1 MKAAQAVQLT
11 SLLKRKIAARAAAK
25 IPVGSAAWKTFEVQ
39 WDHLNATTV
48 QRHKTEMAELLQRQK
63 ARQDGILPQWKA
75 GSVPQ
80 RESLLR
86 AHLMLFEALV
96 ALPEKS
102 RSKLMPELNLDLL
115 DSDESLLRGFHRRH
129 DAIKK
134 VADSLRLESKPIP

>member
-1 MKAAQAVQLT
+1 M
-11 SLLKRKIAARAAAK
+11 
-25 IPVGSAAWKTFEVQ
+25 
-39 WDHLNATTV
+39 
-48 QRHKTEMAELLQRQK
+48 
-63 ARQDGILPQWKA
+63 
-75 GSVPQ
+75 PQ

-115 DSDESLLRGFHRRH
+115 DSDESLLRAFHRRH